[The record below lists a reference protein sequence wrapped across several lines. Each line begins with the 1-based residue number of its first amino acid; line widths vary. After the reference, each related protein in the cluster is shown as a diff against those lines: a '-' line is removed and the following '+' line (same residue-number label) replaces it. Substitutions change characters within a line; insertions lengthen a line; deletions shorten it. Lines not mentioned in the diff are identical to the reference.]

1 MNGEAIGLLS
11 IYGFFTILLLIA
23 GLFCIL
29 MTRNFLRAIIGIE
42 ILIKAVT
49 LYFIAV
55 GRITNKTGLAEA
67 MVITIIVIEVV
78 VVVIAGGIALRVFR
92 NNDSLDVRKLR
103 RLKG

>member
-1 MNGEAIGLLS
+1 MSGEAIGLLS
-11 IYGFFTILLLIA
+11 IFGFFTVLLLIA

-49 LYFIAV
+49 LYFIAI
-55 GRITNKTGLAEA
+55 GYITNKGGLAGSL
-67 MVITIIVIEVV
+67 VITIIVIEVV
-78 VVVIAGGIALRVFR
+78 IVVIAGGVALRVFR
-92 NNDSLDVRKLR
+92 HNDSLDVRRLR